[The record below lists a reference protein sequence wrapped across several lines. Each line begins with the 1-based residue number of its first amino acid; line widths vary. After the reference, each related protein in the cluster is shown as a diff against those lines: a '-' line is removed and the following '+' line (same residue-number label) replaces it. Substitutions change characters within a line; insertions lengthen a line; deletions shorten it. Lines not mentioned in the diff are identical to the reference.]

1 MSMMLPSLSPH
12 LFLRPLD
19 FIRSEHDRQL
29 EICDH
34 IGSLIEA
41 GRLPPLLAASA
52 MLLDYLTHDLPLHCR
67 DEEED
72 LLPRLRRRGR
82 SRDRVDGILAELD
95 RDHATELFLG
105 HSIATA
111 LRAARAGKAADPGS
125 LFDDFGAFV
134 AGQRRHVAWENRKV
148 LPLARERLHPED
160 LAEMGR
166 NMMLRRGIAL
176 PPPAAHAQRA

>member
-1 MSMMLPSLSPH
+1 MRMTLPSLSPH

-29 EICDH
+29 EICDR
-34 IGSLIEA
+34 IGSLIGA

-52 MLLDYLTHDLPLHCR
+52 MLLVYLTCELPLHCR

-72 LLPRLRRRGR
+72 LLPHLRRRGR
-82 SRDRVDGILAELD
+82 LRDRIDGILAELD

-105 HSIATA
+105 HSVATA
-111 LRAARAGKAADPGS
+111 LRAARAGGADDPDS
-125 LFDDFGAFV
+125 LFDDLGAFA
-134 AGQRRHVAWENRKV
+134 AGQRRHIAWENRTV

-176 PPPAAHAQRA
+176 PPPLVHRA